1 MVVDFF
7 HWRFSL
13 SFSSAATSDLQADDS
28 ESDLNHNDGNDGD
41 NQTDF

>member
-7 HWRFSL
+7 HWSFSL
-13 SFSSAATSDLQADDS
+13 SSATSDLQADDS